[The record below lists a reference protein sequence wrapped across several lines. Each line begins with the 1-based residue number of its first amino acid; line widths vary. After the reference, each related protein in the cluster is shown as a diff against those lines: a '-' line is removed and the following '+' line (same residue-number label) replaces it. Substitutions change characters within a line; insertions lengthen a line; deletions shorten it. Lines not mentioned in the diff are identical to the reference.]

1 LEVPEPRVALGE
13 WLRGV
18 ASSAIDVS
26 DGLLGDLG
34 HVLRRSAVGA
44 RLDVDALPRSAQL
57 AALPAAVQQECL
69 LHGGDDY
76 ELLFTAAPARH
87 QAVLAAA
94 REAGVP
100 VSCIGR
106 IEPGDGLVVTDGR
119 GQTLVVERG
128 GFDHFRT

>member
-1 LEVPEPRVALGE
+1 MELPEPRVALGQR
-13 WLRGV
+13 LRGV
-18 ASSAIDVS
+18 ASSAIDIS

-57 AALPAAVQQECL
+57 AALPRAVQHDCL

-87 QAVLAAA
+87 EAVLAAA

-100 VSCIGR
+100 VRRIGV
-106 IEPGDGLVVTDGR
+106 IEAAPGLTVTDGA
-119 GQTLVVERG
+119 GQRLDVAVG
-128 GFDHFRT
+128 GFDHFKP